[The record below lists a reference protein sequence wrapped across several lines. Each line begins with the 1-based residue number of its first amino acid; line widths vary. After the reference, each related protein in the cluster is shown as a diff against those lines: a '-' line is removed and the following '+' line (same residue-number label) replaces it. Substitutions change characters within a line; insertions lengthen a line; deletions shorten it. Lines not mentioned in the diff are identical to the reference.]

1 MKRLMTLL
9 LGFILPIFVFA
20 QTTDSLDEEQN
31 IWLIVGMVIF
41 VLCFVI
47 GIITLVIGLYV
58 LVAKMAERRNR
69 SAVAWLIVAFLGS
82 PLLAIILLLCLGEA
96 NDSVNWNRG
105 RDGGF

>member
-1 MKRLMTLL
+1 MTQVFGFAILGLL
-9 LGFILPIFVFA
+9 VATVTLA
-20 QTTDSLDEEQN
+20 
-31 IWLIVGMVIF
+31 IVVA
-41 VLCFVI
+41 
-47 GIITLVIGLYV
+47 LYV

>member
-1 MKRLMTLL
+1 MTQVFGFAILGLL
-9 LGFILPIFVFA
+9 VATVTLAIVFA
-20 QTTDSLDEEQN
+20 
-31 IWLIVGMVIF
+31 
-41 VLCFVI
+41 
-47 GIITLVIGLYV
+47 LYV

>member
-1 MKRLMTLL
+1 MTQVFGFAILGLL
-9 LGFILPIFVFA
+9 VATVTLA
-20 QTTDSLDEEQN
+20 
-31 IWLIVGMVIF
+31 IVVA
-41 VLCFVI
+41 
-47 GIITLVIGLYV
+47 LYV

-96 NDSVNWNRG
+96 SDSVNWNRG